1 MWSWS
6 PREILAAWKRDRR
19 GQAEPIAAIVA
30 VLAIGA
36 GLALY
41 AGVAAEQ
48 RPERVGNDA
57 EATMERLT
65 AETMDDGVLDIKAA
79 LDPDRYTR
87 PGEAVNVTIQVGDGP
102 RTARP
107 APPTDAEVERRPVT
121 VRTGDGEQH
130 PGVLIL
136 EVWET

>member
-6 PREILAAWKRDRR
+6 PRETAAWRRDRR

-30 VLAIGA
+30 VLAIGV

-48 RPERVGNDA
+48 RPERSGSDA

-65 AETMDDGVLDIKAA
+65 AEAMDDGVLDAQAA
-79 LDPDRYTR
+79 LEPDRYAR

-102 RTARP
+102 RTAGP
-107 APPTDAEVERRPVT
+107 APPADADAERRPIT
-121 VRTGDGEQH
+121 VRTDSGEQL